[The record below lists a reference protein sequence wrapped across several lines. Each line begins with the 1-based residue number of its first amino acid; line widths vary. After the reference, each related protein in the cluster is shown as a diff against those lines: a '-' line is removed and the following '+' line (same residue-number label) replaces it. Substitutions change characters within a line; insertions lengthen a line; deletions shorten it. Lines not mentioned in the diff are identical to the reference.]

1 MRYELT
7 DEQFDRIERLLPPR
21 VGPSGGRPWN
31 DHRRIIDGIFWV
43 LRSGAPWRDVP
54 ERYGPWQTVY
64 DRFNFW
70 RKDGTWQWILSHLQ
84 AALDAAEGIEWSMFC
99 IDGTHVRAARCAAG
113 ASEKALTR
121 RNPLTTAWAG
131 PVGALARRFT

>member
-21 VGPSGGRPWN
+21 VGPRGGRPWN
-31 DHRRIIDGIFWV
+31 HHRRIINGIFWV

-70 RKDGTWQWILSHLQ
+70 RKDGTWQWILSHLH
-84 AALDAAEGIEWSMFC
+84 AALDAEEGIEWSMFC

-113 ASEKALTR
+113 ASEKALIP